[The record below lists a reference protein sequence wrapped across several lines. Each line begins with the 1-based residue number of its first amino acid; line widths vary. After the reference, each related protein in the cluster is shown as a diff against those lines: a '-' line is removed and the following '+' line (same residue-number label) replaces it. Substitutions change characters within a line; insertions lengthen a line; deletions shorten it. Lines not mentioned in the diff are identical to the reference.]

1 MKALKGISE
10 NELRM
15 LYPINAWKGY
25 ILERRI
31 PMGSGRKS
39 DGLLYITSGKC
50 EYFFENGDSFTV
62 KAGDVFYL
70 ANGARYEM
78 NIITQRYDFMAV
90 NFFFEG
96 EGNTY
101 RSENFGNI
109 SDCEKKFL
117 KAISAWEKKY
127 KGYMTETLGILCEI
141 YTQILKNSQS
151 EYIRSETRQK
161 IDRACEY
168 MYLHYANE
176 SISISEIARENK
188 LSDAHFRRLFTQY
201 MGVSPQ
207 KYLINLKINR
217 AKELLAIGL
226 SIADVAEQS
235 GFTDFCYFSRIFKNY
250 TGMTPVKYRKNFFE

>member
-1 MKALKGISE
+1 
-10 NELRM
+10 
-15 LYPINAWKGY
+15 
-25 ILERRI
+25 
-31 PMGSGRKS
+31 
-39 DGLLYITSGKC
+39 
-50 EYFFENGDSFTV
+50 
-62 KAGDVFYL
+62 
-70 ANGARYEM
+70 
-78 NIITQRYDFMAV
+78 
-90 NFFFEG
+90 
-96 EGNTY
+96 
-101 RSENFGNI
+101 
-109 SDCEKKFL
+109 
-117 KAISAWEKKY
+117 
-127 KGYMTETLGILCEI
+127 
-141 YTQILKNSQS
+141 
-151 EYIRSETRQK
+151 
-161 IDRACEY
+161 